1 MDLVMNIHIAL
12 TGEPFFSFWGINF
25 TNTFIL
31 SILCAILTVIVFS
44 FAFKKKEL
52 IPGKVQNF
60 FEFILETIL
69 GIFDSMTGDRKKTE
83 EVFPLSAT
91 LFIFILLNNLIEIIP
106 GLGVFSFLRS
116 PSSDLH
122 FTLALAIFSM
132 GFIHFSAIKKLG
144 GIHYLKK
151 FIKLENP
158 MLFFVGALEG
168 MGEITKTASLG
179 IRLFGN
185 LFAGEILLMIVCKM
199 IPFIAPLPFLG
210 LELFVGFIQAL
221 VFSSLITVF
230 YVFTTTEEH

>member
-1 MDLVMNIHIAL
+1 MNIHIAL
-12 TGEPFFSFWGINF
+12 TGEPFFSFLGINF

-31 SILCAILTVIVFS
+31 AILCALLIIVAFS
-44 FAFKKKEL
+44 LAFKKKEI

-60 FEFILETIL
+60 FEFILEAAF

-83 EVFPLSAT
+83 EIFPLSAT
-91 LFIFILLNNLIEIIP
+91 LFIFILLNNLLEVIP
-106 GLGVFSFLRS
+106 GLGVFKFLRS

-132 GFIHFSAIKKLG
+132 GFIHFAAIKKLG
-144 GIHYLKK
+144 GLHYLKK
-151 FIKLENP
+151 FIKLESP
-158 MLFFVGALEG
+158 IMFFVGVLEV

-185 LFAGEILLMIVCKM
+185 LFAGEILLMMVSFM
-199 IPFIAPLPFLG
+199 IPYIAPLPFLA
-210 LELFVGFIQAL
+210 LELFIGFIQAL

-230 YVFTTTEEH
+230 YVFTTSEEH